1 MIRFQVVT
9 MEFEGGATA
18 SVTMN
23 GTTRNICRETK
34 ICGTLGELRWDGS
47 NRHGLYLYDFA
58 TMTEEKVEVGS
69 EAPPVRTRGHG
80 GADFFLVNAFTKAV
94 ATGDRKHIKTGVVD
108 SLRSHK
114 LVFAA
119 ERARINNSVETIDI

>member
-1 MIRFQVVT
+1 
-9 MEFEGGATA
+9 MEFEGGTTA

-23 GTTRNICRETK
+23 AFTRNMCRETK
-34 ICGTLGELRWDGS
+34 ISGTLGELRWDGS
-47 NRHGLYLYDFA
+47 DRHGLFIYDFA
-58 TMTEEKVEVGS
+58 TRREEKVEIAQQ
-69 EAPPVRTRGHG
+69 APPVRTRGHG

-94 ATGDRKHIKTGVVD
+94 ATGDRNHVKTGVAD

-119 ERARINNSVETIDI
+119 ERARIKNSIETVDV